1 MNRKLKVGLYVAGIA
16 AAVCASIVVV
26 LVATALILEQRR
38 LPAQDFGP
46 IVYKSRD
53 GLCSID
59 PMGAGPPNCSKI
71 FLGDPSYSPDGQFI
85 AGAISICSK
94 DGPPPCS
101 KIVVRGRNGAQV
113 ADLTGSQDYHRPV
126 WAPDGQS
133 IYAISY
139 HLPAAAGRWPW
150 PVGQMAVVPVEGLEE
165 DCRPIQSISFSSSG
179 RKATVMCDF
188 KRIYVVD
195 VFPNLLRVERPLP
208 LSFSYVALPEWL
220 DDERLLLVAK
230 TPGGGSGKVWSVDT
244 RSGATS
250 AVAIVGLYFRG
261 DLTISPDR
269 RSVLVTAMA
278 TSAKEIAWSV
288 WRAELDSGKTM
299 RLTRGVEDVSPT
311 WAR

>member
-1 MNRKLKVGLYVAGIA
+1 L
-16 AAVCASIVVV
+16 AAVT
-26 LVATALILEQRR
+26 LVLEQRR

-46 IVYKSRD
+46 IVYESRD

-59 PMGAGPPNCSKI
+59 PAGAGPPNCSKI
-71 FLGDPSYSPDGQFI
+71 FLHNPSYRLDGQFI
-85 AGAISICSK
+85 AGAINICSK

-139 HLPAAAGRWPW
+139 HSPAAAGRWPW
-150 PVGQMAVVPVEGLEE
+150 PVGQMAVVPVEGLED
-165 DCRPIQSISFSSSG
+165 DCRAIQSISLSLSG
-179 RKATVMCDF
+179 RRATLMCDF
-188 KRIYVVD
+188 KRIYVAD
-195 VFPNLLRVERPLP
+195 VLPNLFRVERPLA
-208 LSFSYVALPEWL
+208 LSFSYVTFPRWL
-220 DDERLLLVAK
+220 DDERFLVFAK
-230 TPGGGSGKVWSVDT
+230 SQGDRLGKIWSVDAI
-244 RSGATS
+244 SGATS
-250 AVAIVGLYFRG
+250 AVAIEGLYFRG

-278 TSAKEIAWSV
+278 TSAKEIAWNV
-288 WRAELDSGKTM
+288 WRAEIDSGKTM
-299 RLTRGVEDVSPT
+299 RLTRGTEDLSPT